1 MSSYIK
7 IMTEHGLVEFDDRN
21 PNEKRMK
28 PVVQLDR
35 NGNEVARFASI
46 GEAERITK
54 IRHIYECVNNKPSRK
69 TAGGY
74 IWRLLE
80 GDSYE

>member
-1 MSSYIK
+1 MSSWIR
-7 IMTEHGLVEFDDRN
+7 IVTDAGEIEFDDRT

-28 PVVQLDR
+28 PVVQYDKA
-35 NGNEVARFASI
+35 GNEIARYASI
-46 GEAERITK
+46 AEAERITK

-74 IWRLLE
+74 IWRLAE
-80 GDSYE
+80 GE

>member
-1 MSSYIK
+1 MSSCIK
-7 IMTEHGLVEFDDRN
+7 IVTDAGEIEFDDRN

-28 PVVQLDR
+28 PVAQYDR
-35 NGNEVARFASI
+35 NGIEVARYASI
-46 GEAERITK
+46 AEAERITK

-74 IWRLLE
+74 TWRLIE
-80 GDSYE
+80 GE